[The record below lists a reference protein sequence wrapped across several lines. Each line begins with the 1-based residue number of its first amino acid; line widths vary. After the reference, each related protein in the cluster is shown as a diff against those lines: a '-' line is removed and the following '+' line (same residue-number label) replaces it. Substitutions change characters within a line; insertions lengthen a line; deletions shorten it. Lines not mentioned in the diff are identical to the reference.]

1 MKLIRLNQRSQN
13 LPNAL
18 LWFGGIF
25 DYDLKKER
33 LEEVNAELEQSEVW
47 ADPEKAQAL
56 GKERV
61 ALEDIINTIN
71 SLEQGLDDVEGLLE
85 LAIEAEDQ
93 DTFNET
99 NLELEQLEKKLAGLE
114 FQIGRASCRESG

>member
-1 MKLIRLNQRSQN
+1 M
-13 LPNAL
+13 
-18 LWFGGIF
+18 F

-61 ALEDIINTIN
+61 ALDEIINTIH
-71 SLEQGLDDVEGLLE
+71 SLTQGLDDVE
-85 LAIEAEDQ
+85 
-93 DTFNET
+93 
-99 NLELEQLEKKLAGLE
+99 
-114 FQIGRASCRESG
+114 